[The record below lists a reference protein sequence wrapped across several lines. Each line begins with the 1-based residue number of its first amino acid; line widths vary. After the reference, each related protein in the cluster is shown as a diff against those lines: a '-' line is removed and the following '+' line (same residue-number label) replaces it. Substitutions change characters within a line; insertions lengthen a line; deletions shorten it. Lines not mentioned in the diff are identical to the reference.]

1 MTGEHRGGASQGRA
15 RHGDGF
21 RPTSAFVLTA
31 GVLLAVSV
39 SAARMAFLQAG
50 EQPDTAREAIAPWP
64 EYRIVDRNLEVLA
77 MSVESFDVSASPQ
90 SLWRAHTPRRIAARL
105 APSLELDP
113 ADVLLRLMPHEAAEE
128 GGWLAPENPE
138 LIRLDG
144 AAMARALDWFHE
156 GAPVGV
162 EGYGQLDGIGLVALP
177 GLTEGQVAA
186 DGAGWTLRW
195 RPDILLDEEL
205 RLAHLGEDR
214 AGRPDLWANRLLRH
228 LGIVLELIDDE
239 GAVHLDRLPGHL
251 ASRLKSEAPA
261 DRRAAL
267 YDALWAELMPC
278 THRVVDR
285 NVAAIQAEG
294 LRDALDAEGVS
305 SWQVQ
310 LLPRNDRRHPRRP
323 GGFSSRPMG
332 EGDPDP
338 SDAFSVVGHWGVLGP
353 VEAERRATHDLD
365 ARPHLLEWENPAD
378 PLDAYTSELLS
389 KQRPWSGLEL
399 LCGDILAETRW
410 QDSLKVRPRRY
421 EHKSRMLARDRRG
434 AWDKGRVPDYF
445 SGFELGI
452 EEPTFEVTLDAELQ
466 GILHDEMGRLIA
478 RTEAALVM
486 GICVD
491 VASGEVLAVDA
502 VNGYAISG
510 FAPTQH
516 RFTPGSTFKPL
527 VMATGIETERV
538 QPLEKVQ
545 CFGEK
550 GIVLR
555 DGRSA
560 RAIGEAEGVPDA
572 GPITATWALAKSVN
586 AVLVQ
591 IGMRVPAHEMR
602 AFLEGLGYGARP
614 GAGIGPE
621 VGGYLPALTD
631 GTWSSLYTHASVCF
645 GHELAVTLWQH
656 AAGLASLARGGEYRP
671 LSLVRAIHQEGVR
684 HELEPTPLRR
694 VFSQQTCDEVLA
706 MMAVG
711 AEEGTGR
718 HVAAQKDV
726 PELEWIGTKTGTTE
740 KTRDEICLHEQF
752 DHRQAHKEHG
762 TSCPRACREAALKP
776 GVREHKMKCYTS
788 SMCAI
793 GRLPEGK
800 DVLVLIVVEEP
811 LKGGR
816 FGSDIAGPT
825 TIRVLRRALGLAPKH
840 GTPIVASLTG
850 NPPSPTFDVA
860 ETPWADDLGSYD
872 PYGDDPISDELNNND
887 SNSDEP
893 GSWGTDR

>member
-267 YDALWAELMPC
+267 Y
-278 THRVVDR
+278 
-285 NVAAIQAEG
+285 
-294 LRDALDAEGVS
+294 
-305 SWQVQ
+305 
-310 LLPRNDRRHPRRP
+310 
-323 GGFSSRPMG
+323 
-332 EGDPDP
+332 
-338 SDAFSVVGHWGVLGP
+338 
-353 VEAERRATHDLD
+353 
-365 ARPHLLEWENPAD
+365 EWENPAD

-694 VFSQQTCDEVLA
+694 VFSQETCDEVLA

-718 HVAAQKDV
+718 HVAAKEFV

-740 KTRDEICLHEQF
+740 KTSTEICLHEQF
-752 DHRQAHKEHG
+752 EHRQDHRSHG

-793 GRLPEGK
+793 GRLPQGR
-800 DVLVLIVVEEP
+800 DVMVLIVVEEP
-811 LKGGR
+811 TKGGR

-860 ETPWADDLGSYD
+860 ETPWADDMEGFD
-872 PYGDDPISDELNNND
+872 PYADESRDDPDLL
-887 SNSDEP
+887 
-893 GSWGTDR
+893 GTDR

>member
-1 MTGEHRGGASQGRA
+1 
-15 RHGDGF
+15 
-21 RPTSAFVLTA
+21 
-31 GVLLAVSV
+31 VLLAVSV

-50 EQPDTAREAIAPWP
+50 EQPNTAREEIAPWP
-64 EYRIVDRNLEVLA
+64 EYRIVDRNGDVLA

-105 APSLELDP
+105 APSLELEP
-113 ADVLLRLMPHEAAEE
+113 EDVLMRLMPHEAADD
-128 GGWLAPENPE
+128 GGWLVPEKPE

-144 AAMARALDWFHE
+144 AAMARALDWFHD
-156 GAPVGV
+156 GAPLGV
-162 EGYGQLDGIGLVALP
+162 DGHGPLDGIGLVALP
-177 GLTEGQVAA
+177 GLAQGQVAV
-186 DGAGWTLRW
+186 DGAGWTVRW
-195 RPDILLDEEL
+195 RPDILLSEEL
-205 RLAHLGEDR
+205 RLEHLGKDR

-228 LGIVLELIDDE
+228 LGQVLELIDED
-239 GAVHLDRLPGHL
+239 GRVILDRLPGHL
-251 ASRLKSEAPA
+251 ASDLATDAPA
-261 DRRAAL
+261 DRRAGL

-285 NVAAIQAEG
+285 NVAAIYAEA

-310 LLPRNDRRHPRRP
+310 LTPRNDRRHPHRP
-323 GGFSSRPMG
+323 GGFSRRPMG
-332 EGDPDP
+332 EGEPDP
-338 SDAFSVVGHWGVLGP
+338 ADAFSMVGHWGVLGP
-353 VEAERRATHDLD
+353 VEADRRASFDLG
-365 ARPHLLEWENPAD
+365 ARPHLLEWESPAD

-399 LCGDILAETRW
+399 LCGDILAETHW
-410 QDSLKVRPRRY
+410 KETLVVRPRRY
-421 EHKSRMLARDRRG
+421 QHKSRTLARDRRV
-434 AWDKGRVPDYF
+434 AWEKGRVPDYF
-445 SGFELGI
+445 SAFELGV

-466 GILHDEMGRLIA
+466 GILHDELSRLIV
-478 RTEAALVM
+478 RTDAALVM
-486 GICVD
+486 GICVE
-491 VASGEVLAVDA
+491 VESGEVLAVDA
-502 VNGYAISG
+502 VNGYSISG

-527 VMATGIETERV
+527 IMATGIETERV
-538 QPLEKVQ
+538 QPLEEVQ

-656 AAGLASLARGGEYRP
+656 AAGLASLARGGEYRQ
-671 LSLVRAIHQEGVR
+671 LSLVRAIHQEGDR
-684 HELEPTPLRR
+684 HELEPTPLNR
-694 VFSQQTCDEVLA
+694 VFSQKTCDEVLA

-718 HVAAQKDV
+718 HVAAKDDV

-740 KTRDEICLHEQF
+740 KTKTEVCLHEQF
-752 DHRQAHKEHG
+752 SHRQDHREDG

-776 GVREHKMKCYTS
+776 GVRQHKMKCYTS
-788 SMCAI
+788 SMCAV

-800 DVLVLIVVEEP
+800 DVMVFIVVEEP
-811 LKGGR
+811 RKGGR

-825 TIRVLRRALGLAPKH
+825 TIRVLRRALGLAPKF
-840 GTPIVASLTG
+840 GTPIIAPLSPT
-850 NPPSPTFDVA
+850 PSAPTFDVA
-860 ETPWADDLGSYD
+860 ETPWLDDIETG
-872 PYGDDPISDELNNND
+872 EV
-887 SNSDEP
+887 E
-893 GSWGTDR
+893 R